1 MRRVRPSCWLL
12 ALCGVTAGAAV
23 AADPPNEAP
32 TPPVMSREMAVRF
45 ALANNPQLTV
55 ARTQRGL
62 ARAGVVLARTY
73 PYNPIYQG
81 VILGAN
87 GEDVTNHVFNEHYFT
102 VQIELR

>member
-1 MRRVRPSCWLL
+1 AARRAC
-12 ALCGVTAGAAV
+12 AAPH
-23 AADPPNEAP
+23 PPPARR
-32 TPPVMSREMAVRF
+32 VMSREAAVRF
-45 ALANNPQLTV
+45 ALANNPQLAV
-55 ARTQRGL
+55 ARTQRGM

-102 VQIELR
+102 VQIEVRGQWRERRAAAC